1 MAGDGWRWLS
11 AITSTFGAFQIS
23 CHQSWSLPGTRR
35 KSQKLAMGTH
45 RARWAAQLGFPLHH
59 WQEYWRGLGADPA
72 QAGAV
77 TAGFFS
83 TTSSMAT
90 HTTSPSSHHGASLAA
105 SVCQQQPGKEG
116 DGEAS
121 CPPWGHPC
129 SPSTA
134 MVSSL
139 RPTWTAQGQRQ
150 PKIFMV
156 KVMLEMA
163 SAVLVCSI

>member
-1 MAGDGWRWLS
+1 MEVAQCYNLHIWSLSNLLPSILVTARHQEEEPKTGNGHTPCRVGTTAWIPPAPLAGILEGSGSR
-11 AITSTFGAFQIS
+11 S
-23 CHQSWSLPGTRR
+23 CPSWSSYSWFL
-35 KSQKLAMGTH
+35 
-45 RARWAAQLGFPLHH
+45 
-59 WQEYWRGLGADPA
+59 
-72 QAGAV
+72 
-77 TAGFFS
+77 
-83 TTSSMAT
+83 SSMAT
-90 HTTSPSSHHGASLAA
+90 HTTSPSSHHEALPAA
-105 SVCQQQPGKEG
+105 SMCQQQPDKEG

-121 CPPWGHPC
+121 CPSWGHPC

-156 KVMLEMA
+156 KAMLEMA